1 MKQTI
6 MHGDLIDSITPFDE
20 HVNII
25 VHGTN
30 CIGYM
35 NSGFARALRD
45 LYPGV
50 FDVFQAEHKRNG
62 LFLGNI
68 TTYRLGNLIVVNA
81 NTQQYCRN
89 YRHPDG
95 SIEPEDKVFVDYDAV
110 EQAFRKIAALADEQ
124 SANIHYPLIGA
135 GLANGDWQ
143 EVHRRISNVLDNTNL
158 QHTLWIKE

>member
-1 MKQTI
+1 MKQHI
-6 MHGDLIDSITPFDE
+6 QHGDLIESITPFDDSP
-20 HVNII
+20 NII

-50 FDVFQAEHKRNG
+50 YEVFKKEHDTHG
-62 LFLGNI
+62 LQLGHI
-68 TTYRLGNLIVVNA
+68 TTYQLGSLTIVNA

-95 SIEPEDKVFVDYDAV
+95 TVEPQDKVFVDYDAV
-110 EQAFRKIAALADEQ
+110 QEAFQRIAALANVTG
-124 SANIHYPLIGA
+124 AHIHYPLIGA
-135 GLANGDWQ
+135 GLANGNWNEID
-143 EVHRRISNVLDNTNL
+143 RRISMVLDDTYL